1 MKLFCAGVGAGHPD
15 IEDASRR
22 MKASEFEDCQAN
34 GVKEIIEVQIG
45 IDGLAFAESKKGP
58 SYKLTPAQIYQA
70 LAANPFGKEQKAEKW
85 SDVDPS
91 LPNSVISVFGPPSTS
106 GTRDAF
112 SELIMEKG
120 CARDPAMKALKESDE
135 RSEERR
141 VGNGWVGKV
150 R

>member
-22 MKASEFEDCQAN
+22 MKASDFEDCQAN

-70 LAANPFGKEQKAEKW
+70 LAANPFDQEQNREKW
-85 SDVDPS
+85 PAVEPA
-91 LPNSVISVFGPPSTS
+91 LPNHVISVFGPPSPSRLRT
-106 GTRDAF
+106 TF
-112 SELIMEKG
+112 ST
-120 CARDPAMKALKESDE
+120 
-135 RSEERR
+135 
-141 VGNGWVGKV
+141 
-150 R
+150 

>member
-1 MKLFCAGVGAGHPD
+1 MLYCINSIVIVIIFFFKQKTAYDMRISDWSSDVGSSD
-15 IEDASRR
+15 
-22 MKASEFEDCQAN
+22 
-34 GVKEIIEVQIG
+34 
-45 IDGLAFAESKKGP
+45 LKGP

-91 LPNSVISVFGPPSTS
+91 LPNSVISAFGPPSTS

-120 CARDPAMKALKESDE
+120 CASDPAMKALKESDE
-135 RSEERR
+135 DKYKEIGRA
-141 VGNGWVGKV
+141 
-150 R
+150 

>member
-1 MKLFCAGVGAGHPD
+1 MRISDWSSDVCSSDL
-15 IEDASRR
+15 
-22 MKASEFEDCQAN
+22 
-34 GVKEIIEVQIG
+34 VQIG

-120 CARDPAMKALKESDE
+120 CASDPAMKALKESE
-135 RSEERR
+135 IARAH
-141 VGNGWVGKV
+141 V
-150 R
+150 